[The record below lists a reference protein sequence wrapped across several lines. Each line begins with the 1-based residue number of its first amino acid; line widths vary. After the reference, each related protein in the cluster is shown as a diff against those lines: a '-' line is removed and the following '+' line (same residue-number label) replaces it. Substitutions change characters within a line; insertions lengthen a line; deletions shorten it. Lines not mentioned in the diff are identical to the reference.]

1 MNEKIR
7 KTILACE
14 AFIATTNDDL
24 SVPRQ
29 SAELLHALVIASGA
43 KRGLEI
49 GTSYGYSGLWLAA
62 ALQMNGGSLITID
75 NQQRKSRV
83 AGKHFSQAGL
93 EDVATCRVGNA
104 MDEISKLDGPFDFVL
119 NDADKPNCQAYVETL
134 LPKMASRGVIVTDNT
149 ISHAELLDPFCEWA
163 REHPQLVSVHL
174 PVGSGMEMTVKV
186 TE

>member
-1 MNEKIR
+1 MNEQIQ

-14 AFIATTNDDL
+14 AFIATTDDDL
-24 SVPRQ
+24 SLPRQ

-62 ALQMNGGSLITID
+62 ALQMNGGSLITVD
-75 NQQRKSRV
+75 NQQRKSKV
-83 AGKHFSQAGL
+83 AGKHFAQAGL
-93 EDVATCRVGNA
+93 DGVVTCRVGAA
-104 MDEISKLDGPFDFVL
+104 MDEIAKLDGPFDFVL
-119 NDADKPNCQAYVETL
+119 NDADKPNCRKYVEML
-134 LPKMASRGVIVTDNT
+134 LPKLAPRGVIVTDNT
-149 ISHAELLDPFCEWA
+149 ISHSEVLEPFCEWA
-163 REHPQLVSVHL
+163 RQHPQLVSVHL